1 MPDAPTPEPAAPAT
15 PPAPD
20 TPPVPQPPTPATPAP
35 PAAVDPAAPTENLD
49 ELPEWARKSLSK
61 ANTEAAKYRTAA
73 QEAKEAAEKSQ
84 QDLVQNIGKALG
96 LVKDDETPTVETL
109 TTTLQDRD
117 SNLSKTQTELAAQ
130 RAENTVL
137 RIASRSDVNADADA
151 LLDSRGFTE
160 KLAGLDSAAAD
171 YASQVE
177 VLVKA
182 EVESNARYR
191 KVQVAPRSS
200 NGDPAPSGGDP
211 APKDDIDSLRAE
223 YRKERGVTD

>member
-1 MPDAPTPEPAAPAT
+1 MHEAPTTEPTEPTTPPAAAEPTT
-15 PPAPD
+15 PPAPAAPSEPD
-20 TPPVPQPPTPATPAP
+20 PAP
-35 PAAVDPAAPTENLD
+35 AEENVD
-49 ELPEWARKSLSK
+49 ELPEWARKSLTK
-61 ANTEAAKYRTAA
+61 ANSEAAKYRTAA
-73 QEAKEAAEKSQ
+73 QEAKDAAERAQ

-96 LVKDDETPTVETL
+96 LVKGDETPTVESL
-109 TTTLQDRD
+109 TTTLQERD
-117 SNLSKTQTELAAQ
+117 GALNQSQQALAAQ

-137 RIASRSDVNADADA
+137 RIAARADVNADADA

-160 KLAGLDSAAAD
+160 KLAALDSTNAD

-177 VLVKA
+177 TLVKA

-211 APKDDIDSLRAE
+211 APKDDIESLRAT
-223 YRKERGVTD
+223 YRKERGVTN